1 MSNSLSFAEL
11 IELVR
16 RGDQDAATEVV
27 RRYEPAIRLEVRR
40 RLHNPNLYQ
49 LLDSLDICQSVLG
62 SFFARAAVGQYDLN
76 GPDDLVRLLTT
87 MARNKLT
94 GQVRR
99 ERAARRDRRRELA
112 LPSGAAEPAS
122 SEAEPWRDLAA
133 REVLD
138 EVYRRLSPRERELIQ
153 WRFEGHQWAAIAEQ
167 VGDTP
172 VVLRKRLSRA
182 LDRVTRELGLE
193 EATDE

>member
-62 SFFARAAVGQYDLN
+62 SFFARAASGEYHLDH
-76 GPDDLVRLLTT
+76 PEELL
-87 MARNKLT
+87 KLLLAMT
-94 GQVRR
+94 RHKVADQSRAQRR
-99 ERAARRDRRRELA
+99 QRRDRRRELA

-153 WRFEGHQWAAIAEQ
+153 WRFEGHQWAAIVALC
-167 VGDTP
+167 GGTP
-172 VVLRKRLSRA
+172 AALRKELSRA
-182 LDRVTRELGLE
+182 LGRIARELGLRG
-193 EATDE
+193 DEG